1 MVPLEKRPSL
11 VFLPISCSLSRTR
24 CDKASQQC
32 AGFDL
37 PRVCAPAA
45 QFVQFLCRCAGPCDF
60 VPRQYKR
67 ACACPPL
74 GIVYKLTSGNGDL
87 MGRSSEKKA
96 GTLSAEKMVRAM
108 ADAGYCLC
116 YASLT
121 GRGERVYAF
130 VSVSRSTL
138 HSMDNASFAFS
149 TISWPESRICISRYP
164 YRTFFGSYLIPSTE
178 GNRLTPFWGMSHLIY
193 YNLSAGYGQF
203 LTSSF

>member
-1 MVPLEKRPSL
+1 MRRLRSASGVCAGSSIR
-11 VFLPISCSLSRTR
+11 PISLSVRGTVR
-24 CDKASQQC
+24 FC
-32 AGFDL
+32 ATSIQARM
-37 PRVCAPAA
+37 RVS
-45 QFVQFLCRCAGPCDF
+45 
-60 VPRQYKR
+60 
-67 ACACPPL
+67 PL